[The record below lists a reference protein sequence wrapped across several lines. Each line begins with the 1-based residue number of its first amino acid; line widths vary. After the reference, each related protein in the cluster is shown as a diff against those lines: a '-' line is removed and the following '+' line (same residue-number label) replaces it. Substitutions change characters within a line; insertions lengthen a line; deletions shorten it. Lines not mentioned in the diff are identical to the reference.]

1 MKPIIIAFSAIL
13 FSTFLFCG
21 CTTSRTSDYPDHTPE
36 TTRKV
41 DDIKLNARDQKD
53 AIDKKYDEKSNNLDF
68 RERQI
73 REKYKADREAYSIKS
88 GKSNVDRVAKRR
100 NIEVQ
105 ANFDKDKIDADAAEK
120 LKSSPAEDEAKIKAE
135 AISRKAEV
143 DSNATNSLAPI
154 LSDTDADDA
163 KMKQHH
169 LEQDLAE
176 TKEMT
181 ALEKERTQAR
191 DEMRLKMVDVDKWT
205 HEELGKVNK
214 GAENKTN
221 K

>member
-73 REKYKADREAYSIKS
+73 REKYKADREAYSINA

-120 LKSSPAEDEAKIKAE
+120 LKSSPAEDETKIKAE

-205 HEELGKVNK
+205 NEELSKVNK
-214 GAENKTN
+214 GAENKTD